1 MSGMALI
8 NLIQKCTSTDKKQQN
23 THLHNESQLLKQTL
37 LQSYTGAR
45 MRRIFDWTLS
55 NIEDDVTSY
64 TKKLSEMEMR
74 LFSRGAQASHAFT
87 MWKLYGTRRIHVS
100 ETALRTSVMGNGVG
114 KGGNGNGNGEKKTT
128 PAGGK
133 RGNGKTATVSPEG
146 ALPPRGLGSRKRAKA
161 Y

>member
-1 MSGMALI
+1 
-8 NLIQKCTSTDKKQQN
+8 
-23 THLHNESQLLKQTL
+23 
-37 LQSYTGAR
+37 

-74 LFSRGAQASHAFT
+74 LFTRGAQASHAFT

-100 ETALRTSVMGNGVG
+100 DTALRTSVMGNG
-114 KGGNGNGNGEKKTT
+114 GGNGNGNGSGNGKGNGGKTT

-133 RGNGKTATVSPEG
+133 RGNAKTATVSPEG
-146 ALPPRGLGSRKRAKA
+146 ALPLRGLGSRKRAKV

>member
-1 MSGMALI
+1 
-8 NLIQKCTSTDKKQQN
+8 
-23 THLHNESQLLKQTL
+23 
-37 LQSYTGAR
+37 

-114 KGGNGNGNGEKKTT
+114 KGGNGNST

-146 ALPPRGLGSRKRAKA
+146 ALPLRGLGSRKRAKA